1 MPAQAGISC
10 TARYHPGMSKGGWT
24 YIMTNRPGGVLYV
37 GVTDDLAARLYQHR
51 SGTGSDFCKR
61 YKLTRLVLAERH
73 ETILEAIAREKALKA
88 RQRAWKLRLIEACN
102 PDWSDLTDS
111 VFRD

>member
-1 MPAQAGISC
+1 MPAKAGISG
-10 TARYHPGMSKGGWT
+10 TARYDQAMIKGGWT

-88 RQRAWKLRLIEACN
+88 WQRAWKLRLIEEYN
-102 PDWSDLTDS
+102 PDWSDLSET
-111 VFRD
+111 VFSE